1 MNSNMQIIGK
11 NILGPCVATIGTFD
25 GVHKGHQFVLRQVFK
40 EAHKNGFNSLVF
52 TFSNHP
58 LEVLSPESMPKQLSL
73 LDEKTE
79 LILSNGID
87 SVAISEFTEEL
98 SMYSAKEFM
107 QKILK
112 EQLNV
117 KILIIGYDNHFGHDK
132 KSFNDY
138 VVYGK
143 EMGIKVLLHQELH
156 EDFKASSS
164 LIRNLLA
171 EGDVNKANLVLGYN
185 YYMQGKVI
193 NGFHI
198 GKKIGFPT
206 ANIEVDNKKLI
217 PMNGAYMVRASF
229 MFNGKENS
237 AIGMM
242 NIGFRP
248 TLGNGSQQSI
258 EVHLFDFFEDI
269 YGKMIKIEFLHFIRK
284 EKRFNNIEELKEQ
297 LKSDEEICRYLAHKY

>member
-1 MNSNMQIIGK
+1 MQIIGQ

-25 GVHKGHQFVLRQVFK
+25 GVHKGHQFVLRQVVE
-40 EAHKNGFNSLVF
+40 EAHRIGLSSLAI

-58 LEVLSPESMPKQLSL
+58 LEVLCPESMPKQLSL
-73 LDEKTE
+73 VEEKIE
-79 LILSNGID
+79 QILSNGID
-87 SVAISEFTEEL
+87 SIAISEFTEEL

-112 EQLNV
+112 ERLNV
-117 KILIIGYDNHFGHDK
+117 KVLIIGYDNHFGHDK

-143 EMGIKVLLHQELH
+143 EMDIEVLQHQELH
-156 EDFKASSS
+156 ADFKASSS

-171 EGDVNKANLVLGYN
+171 EGDVNRANLVLGYN
-185 YYMQGKVI
+185 YYIQGNVI

-206 ANIEVDNKKLI
+206 ANIEVDKKKLI

-229 MFNGKENS
+229 TFNGKESS

-248 TLGNGSQQSI
+248 TLDNGSQQSI
-258 EVHLFDFFEDI
+258 EVHLFDFCEDL
-269 YGKMIKIEFLHFIRK
+269 YGKKIKIEFLHFIRK
-284 EKRFNNIEELKEQ
+284 EKRFNNIKELQEQ
-297 LKSDEEICRYLAHKY
+297 LKSDEKICRGLAHKY